1 MSSLSIKAK
10 LARVTV
16 ATVAAGAALASVL
29 PTPSAVHA
37 DPKQYSALQG
47 VGSDTIEALGN
58 ALSGFSGTQAYTP
71 ITSGAPSYSLYSS
84 WDALGTACITTKT
97 GGPSFTR
104 PNGSGQGARA
114 LSRAIDAGGFGNA
127 ACGGVKDVSG
137 QIDFARSSSGPSGTG
152 TALTY
157 VPFARDGVSFAYY
170 RASGGPAVTS
180 LTKTQLT
187 ALFTVGP
194 QLIDGVNIIGCG
206 IQTGSGTYTF
216 WNSSVGATASTE
228 ATATTDCNNLLG
240 AGVRAQENDGAAL
253 KARGDAAPAGTQV
266 VIGFSAAA
274 FIAKSNLVTAD
285 PAPPA
290 GVGIGSISDFGG
302 SPVAGT
308 APNLTPNSAF
318 YTLAGG
324 FGRYVYNVV
333 STARIDALVGNTE
346 IKGLFKGPNSAV
358 CTADA
363 TVSKFGFLPLD
374 SATYPSLLNC
384 GDSSLKAPLSS
395 GQI

>member
-10 LARVTV
+10 LARATV
-16 ATVAAGAALASVL
+16 ATVAVGAALASVF

-37 DPKQYSALQG
+37 DPKQYTALQG
-47 VGSDTIEALGN
+47 VGSDTIEQLSN
-58 ALSGFSGTQAYTP
+58 ALAGFAGTQAYTP
-71 ITSGAPSYSLYSS
+71 ITSGAPNYSVTSS

-104 PNGSGQGARA
+104 PNGSGSGTKA
-114 LSRAIDAGGFGNA
+114 LSRAIDAGGWGNA

-170 RASGGPAVTS
+170 RASGGAPVTT
-180 LTKTQLT
+180 LTKAQLVS
-187 ALFTVGP
+187 LFTVGP
-194 QLIDGVNIIGCG
+194 QTIDGVPVIGCG
-206 IQTGSGTYTF
+206 IQTGSGTYNF
-216 WNSSVGATASTE
+216 WNSSLGATASTE
-228 ATATTDCNNLLG
+228 DTATSTCNALLG
-240 AGVRAQENDGAAL
+240 RAQENDGAAL

-266 VIGFSAAA
+266 VIGFSAAN

-302 SPVAGT
+302 SPITGT
-308 APNLTPNSAF
+308 APNLAPNSAF

-346 IKGLFKGPNSAV
+346 IKGLFKGPNSGV

-363 TVSKFGFLPLD
+363 TVAKFGFLPLD
-374 SATYPSLLNC
+374 SAAYPALLNC
-384 GDSSLKAPLSS
+384 GDTSLKAPLSS